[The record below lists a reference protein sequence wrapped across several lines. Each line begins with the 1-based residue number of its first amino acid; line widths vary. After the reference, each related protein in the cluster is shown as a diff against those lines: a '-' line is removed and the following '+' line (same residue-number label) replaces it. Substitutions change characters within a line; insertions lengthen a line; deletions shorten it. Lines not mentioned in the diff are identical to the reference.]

1 MILVLTGLFV
11 PKINLPS
18 SRTVSNTMI
27 GTSPRPSSRFTTLLM
42 AMGQYIDHDL
52 DHTPVTEGVSG
63 NGIDCCNGNFFKDDL
78 SAEEA
83 LVCFPIRIPRNDP
96 VFKNQKTCLNFVRSV
111 GSIQLDCQPG
121 PYQQVNSKY
130 LPLKTKTKIELKKVE
145 ENCIMKLITYF

>member
-52 DHTPVTEGVSG
+52 DHTPITEGVSG
-63 NGIDCCNGNFFKDDL
+63 NGIDCCSGNFFKDDL

-130 LPLKTKTKIELKKVE
+130 LPLKTNKIELKKVE